1 MFGYSPRYWCCFSVI
16 VLGLGLSSCEGSRW
30 GIQIERALAPGQT
43 GEIAGERS
51 PTPDPESTPTPEPT
65 IVPEPI
71 AGDDVSPSNA
81 VSPELTVSAT
91 PQTSDSES
99 TAPISEPSELSVSA
113 SQFRD
118 LGQAPTLLQRPLE
131 EVIALGVI
139 TTTAKAETS
148 GEDSQAL
155 FEPNKPVTRRE
166 FARWLV
172 NANNAIYQER
182 PAQQIRLAST
192 IEQPIFQDL
201 PATDPDF
208 VSIQGLA
215 SAGFI
220 PSPLTG
226 ATTTVQFKPDEP
238 LDRQTL
244 VLWKVAIE
252 TEQRLPTAS
261 LDLVQNTWGF
271 QDAAQINGPAL
282 GAVFVDSQN
291 GDLSNIRRLFGSTT
305 LFQPQKAVTRA
316 EAVSALWFF
325 GSQGQGISAVDLL
338 R

>member
-1 MFGYSPRYWCCFSVI
+1 
-16 VLGLGLSSCEGSRW
+16 
-30 GIQIERALAPGQT
+30 
-43 GEIAGERS
+43 
-51 PTPDPESTPTPEPT
+51 
-65 IVPEPI
+65 
-71 AGDDVSPSNA
+71 
-81 VSPELTVSAT
+81 
-91 PQTSDSES
+91 
-99 TAPISEPSELSVSA
+99 
-113 SQFRD
+113 
-118 LGQAPTLLQRPLE
+118 LE